1 MKSLI
6 LSIFIF
12 AGSHQSFAQTTK
24 LDSLW
29 NDPEVEVRINKG
41 IETNRKGDFTISFP
55 AFKGK
60 TEIEIKQVRH
70 EFLFGANAFMINGFD
85 TEEKNRRYEKEFASL
100 FNLACI
106 PFYWRTLEP
115 QQDHLRFTANSEPIY
130 RRPPPDAVLEFCKKY
145 GITPKGHTLVW
156 NNPTHSVP
164 DWLPKDTAEIAK
176 LITNRINIIA
186 SKYGNAIQTWD
197 VINESLHYFPQVI
210 MPEDYVF
217 KYFDVA
223 KKVYPASAKLM
234 INEVTSVWQ
243 NNKQEYSPYYLLIQ
257 NLLQRGSAIGAI
269 GLQFH
274 FFSEQLH
281 KDVLAGKDM
290 TPKQLLATLDLYRR
304 FNKPLHVSEIT
315 IPTLPD
321 TEEGQRNQAKLTRNF
336 YRLWFSHPSV
346 EAIIWWNMVDGTAV
360 KNEDKW
366 NGGLLNNDFSP
377 KPSHTALNDL
387 INKEWKTNLNTV
399 VSGDSKYSFR
409 GFYGDYLIRIKQ
421 GKKIIENKIKFNRE
435 GEKTI
440 SVQ

>member
-12 AGSHQSFAQTTK
+12 AGCYKSFAQSTK

-29 NDPEVEVRINKG
+29 NDPVVEERINKG

-70 EFLFGANAFMINGFD
+70 EFLFGANAFMVNGFD
-85 TEEKNRRYEKEFASL
+85 TEEKNRKYEKEFASL

-106 PFYWRTLEP
+106 PFYWKTLEP
-115 QQDHLRFTANSEPIY
+115 QQDHLRFASNSDPIY
-130 RRPPPDAVLEFCKKY
+130 RRPPPDAVLEFCQKY
-145 GITPKGHTLVW
+145 NIIPKGHTLVW
-156 NNPTHSVP
+156 NNPAHSVP
-164 DWLPKDTAEIAK
+164 DWLPKDTAEIEK
-176 LITNRINIIA
+176 LITKRINIIA

-197 VINESLHYFPQVI
+197 VVNESLHYFPQVI

-223 KKVYPASAKLM
+223 KKVYPSSAKLM

-243 NNKQEYSPYYLLIQ
+243 NNSREYSPYYLLIQ
-257 NLLQRGSAIGAI
+257 NLLQRGSTIGAI

-274 FFSEQLH
+274 FFNEQLN

-290 TPKQLLATLDLYRR
+290 TPKQLLAVLDLYGR

-321 TEEGQRNQAKLTRNF
+321 TEEGQKYQGKLTRNF

-346 EAIIWWNMVDGTAV
+346 EAIIWWNLVDGTAV

-377 KPSHTALNDL
+377 KPSYTALNDL
-387 INKEWKTNLNTV
+387 INKEWKTNLKTV
-399 VSGDSKYSFR
+399 VSDNNKYSFR
-409 GFYGDYLIRIKQ
+409 GFYGEYLIRIKQ
-421 GKKIIENKIKFNRE
+421 GKKIIENKIKFSRE

-440 SVQ
+440 SAH